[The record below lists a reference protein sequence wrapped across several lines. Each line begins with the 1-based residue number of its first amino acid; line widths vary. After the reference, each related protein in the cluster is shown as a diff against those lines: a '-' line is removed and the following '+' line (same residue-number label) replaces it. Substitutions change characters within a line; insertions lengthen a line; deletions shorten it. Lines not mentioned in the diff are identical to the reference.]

1 MRLGERTIV
10 VAPRIVLGD
19 GVEIGDDSAVDCDEV
34 FAVGA
39 LTSFGAR
46 LDVAC
51 RRVFI
56 GANGYFG
63 RDVRV
68 GGGGRRDPW
77 ATLAVGDLAF
87 VGDEAFINPCRPVV
101 IGREV
106 FVTMRSML
114 VTHNIGHSVLEGFEN
129 RFAPIV
135 LEDRAQV
142 GLGTVVY
149 AGCRLGREAIVAS
162 NSYVVSDIPAG
173 QLAIGVPA
181 KPVGVSARPVPRTRQ
196 PQLVRRLLDDFRELL
211 ELRGVDVA
219 AGSDHSVAVR
229 VDGTTSLVLFAEK
242 VDAKFEPPETDGEVV
257 VLTLDARR
265 RPACGLRRARSRGA
279 ARPRRRRCRARLGP
293 RALPQARHPPRA
305 RSLAVP
311 RRAHLAVVRYA
322 QPEGSDSQGGHMGIK
337 IGDTAPD
344 FQAETTEGPIS
355 FHDWIGD
362 SWAVLFSH
370 PKDFTPVCTTELGY
384 MAKIKPE
391 FDKRDVKVIGLSV
404 DSTGDHEGWAKD
416 IEETQGHAP
425 NYPIIGDSDFAVS
438 KLYGMLPAETE
449 GDPKARTPM
458 DNQTVRNVFVVG
470 PDKKV
475 KLVLVYPMTTGR
487 NFDEVLRVI
496 DSLQLTARHRVATP
510 VNWQAGEDVIIAGS
524 VQNDEAKEIFGEW
537 EEPKPYIRIVPQP
550 DMTRVEA

>member
-1 MRLGERTIV
+1 
-10 VAPRIVLGD
+10 
-19 GVEIGDDSAVDCDEV
+19 
-34 FAVGA
+34 
-39 LTSFGAR
+39 
-46 LDVAC
+46 
-51 RRVFI
+51 
-56 GANGYFG
+56 
-63 RDVRV
+63 
-68 GGGGRRDPW
+68 
-77 ATLAVGDLAF
+77 
-87 VGDEAFINPCRPVV
+87 
-101 IGREV
+101 
-106 FVTMRSML
+106 
-114 VTHNIGHSVLEGFEN
+114 
-129 RFAPIV
+129 
-135 LEDRAQV
+135 
-142 GLGTVVY
+142 
-149 AGCRLGREAIVAS
+149 
-162 NSYVVSDIPAG
+162 
-173 QLAIGVPA
+173 
-181 KPVGVSARPVPRTRQ
+181 
-196 PQLVRRLLDDFRELL
+196 
-211 ELRGVDVA
+211 
-219 AGSDHSVAVR
+219 
-229 VDGTTSLVLFAEK
+229 
-242 VDAKFEPPETDGEVV
+242 
-257 VLTLDARR
+257 
-265 RPACGLRRARSRGA
+265 
-279 ARPRRRRCRARLGP
+279 
-293 RALPQARHPPRA
+293 
-305 RSLAVP
+305 
-311 RRAHLAVVRYA
+311 
-322 QPEGSDSQGGHMGIK
+322 MGIK

-344 FQAETTEGPIS
+344 FQADTTEGQIS

-449 GDPKARTPM
+449 GDPKARTPV

-496 DSLQLTARHRVATP
+496 DSLQLTAKHRVATP